1 MSLESSNS
9 KSSSEGAHDAL
20 ALPRITPAVD
30 ISEQD
35 GCHLPPTRGDDTT
48 HQGQGAE
55 IVKRELTVSTTN
67 NETLV
72 HILKGM
78 IGSGILAMPQAFM
91 NSGLWTGVILTPLL
105 GIVCIHS
112 MFLLVRTSKELCKR
126 ARVPA
131 LSYEESAVAAFE
143 YGPKSLRKY
152 AKAVG
157 YLITSFL
164 LITQTGFCCVYFVF
178 IPQNLKQA
186 IDCMTPDGTGISQL
200 GFMAI
205 TIIPVLLVCF
215 IPNLKLLAPV
225 SLVASVIQ
233 SVSLVL
239 ILYYAVRDLPAV
251 SEQVPAFNSW
261 STIPLY
267 LSTAV
272 YAFEGI
278 GLILPLENKM
288 KTPQSIGG
296 LNGVLNTG
304 MSITLCLYITMGF
317 FGYLQYGN
325 DIQGSITLNLPPRE
339 GLAQAVKILMA
350 LAIFF
355 TYPLMM
361 YVTFEI
367 GIPVVTRIVEGKMKK
382 LIVEYVFRTALVLL
396 TFALAAAIPN
406 IGLFISLIGAVSS
419 SALAVIFPP
428 IMEAIT
434 FWPEK
439 GKYNYRII
447 KAVLMVV
454 FGLLTFVTGTITSV
468 QEIVRFFSSGEEGA
482 PFEC

>member
-1 MSLESSNS
+1 MSLGSSNT
-9 KSSSEGAHDAL
+9 SSSSKGTHDANV
-20 ALPRITPAVD
+20 LPRITPAVD

-35 GCHLPPTRGDDTT
+35 GYNMPFTTEDDRIT
-48 HQGQGAE
+48 QGKGPE
-55 IVKRELTVSTTN
+55 IIKRNLKVSTTN

-91 NSGLWTGVILTPLL
+91 NSGIWTGVILTPLL
-105 GIVCIHS
+105 GVVCIHS
-112 MFLLVRTSKELCKR
+112 MFLLVKTSKELCKR
-126 ARVPA
+126 AGVPA

-143 YGPKSLRKY
+143 YGPKNLRKY

-157 YLITSFL
+157 YLITTFL
-164 LITQTGFCCVYFVF
+164 LVTQTGFCCVYFVF

-186 IDCMTPDGTGISQL
+186 LDCMTTSGTGISQL

-205 TIIPVLLVCF
+205 TIIPVMLVCY

-225 SLVASVIQ
+225 SLLASVIQ
-233 SVSLVL
+233 FISLFM
-239 ILYYAVRDLPAV
+239 ILYYLVRDLPMV
-251 SEQVPAFNSW
+251 NEQVPAFNSW

-288 KTPQSIGG
+288 KTPKAIGG

-304 MSITLCLYITMGF
+304 MSITLCLYITVGF
-317 FGYLQYGN
+317 FGYLAYGN
-325 DIQGSITLNLPPRE
+325 DVQGSITLNLPPRE
-339 GLAQAVKILMA
+339 GLAQAVKIMMA
-350 LAIFF
+350 LSIFF

-367 GIPVVTRIVEGKMKK
+367 GVPVVTRIVEGKKKK
-382 LIVEYVFRTALVLL
+382 LLVEYIFRTALVLL

-434 FWPEK
+434 FWPDK

-468 QEIVRFFSSGEEGA
+468 QEIIKFFVNGEESP

>member
-1 MSLESSNS
+1 MSLGSSNS
-9 KSSSEGAHDAL
+9 KRRPE
-20 ALPRITPAVD
+20 
-30 ISEQD
+30 EQD
-35 GCHLPPTRGDDTT
+35 GCHLPSASGDGATQ
-48 HQGQGAE
+48 QGHGQE
-55 IVKRELTVSTTN
+55 IVKRELKVSTTN

-91 NSGLWTGVILTPLL
+91 NSGLWTGVVLTPLL

-157 YLITSFL
+157 YLITAFL

-186 IDCMTPDGTGISQL
+186 IDCMTPTGTGISQL

-239 ILYYAVRDLPAV
+239 ILYYAVRDLPTV

-304 MSITLCLYITMGF
+304 MSVTLCLYITMGF

-350 LAIFF
+350 LSIFF

-367 GIPVVTRIVEGKMKK
+367 GIPVVTRIVEGKKKK
-382 LIVEYVFRTALVLL
+382 LIVEYAFRTALVLL

-447 KAVLMVV
+447 KAVLMVA

-468 QEIVRFFSSGEEGA
+468 QEIVRFFASGEEGA